1 MRGLYS
7 FFLLLL
13 LISLAMLGVLL
24 LRWEVLFGIVIP
36 YLAVVTFIVGMVY
49 RVIKW
54 ARSPVP
60 FRIPTTC
67 GQQKSLPWIKHGKLE
82 SPHNLLGVL
91 GRMALEILFFRS
103 LFRNTKADI
112 KDGRIVYGGNKW
124 LWLGGL
130 AFHWTFL
137 IVVLRHLRFF
147 MEPTP
152 QFVYYIQNLDGLLQ
166 VGVPVLYATDVIL
179 LGAVSYLFLRRVIN
193 PQVRYISLEGDY
205 FPLFL
210 ILAIGTTGVLMRYL
224 PASRVDIIGVKELA
238 TGLLTF
244 NPIIPPDI
252 GGMFYIHLFLVSLLL
267 VYFPLSKLVHMGGVF
282 LSPTR
287 NLANNNRV
295 RRHVNPWNYPVEGH
309 SYEEYEDEFRELMKS
324 AGLPLEKE

>member
-13 LISLAMLGVLL
+13 LILLAMLGVLL
-24 LRWEVLFGIVIP
+24 VKWYVLFGIVIP
-36 YLAVVTFIVGMVY
+36 YLAAVIFIAGMVY

-67 GQQKSLPWIKHGKLE
+67 GQQKSLPWIKSARLE
-82 SPHNLLGVL
+82 SPHNWLGVL
-91 GRMALEILFFRS
+91 GRMALEILLFRS

-112 KDGRIVYGGNKW
+112 RDGRIVYGGNKW

-137 IVVLRHLRFF
+137 IVVLRHFRFF

-152 QFVYYIQNLDGLLQ
+152 WFVTFMQDLDGLLQ
-166 VGVPVLYATDVIL
+166 VGVPVLYITDVIL
-179 LGAVSYLFLRRVIN
+179 LGAVTYLLLRRIIN
-193 PQVRYISLEGDY
+193 QQVRYISLEGDY
-205 FPLFL
+205 FPLFI
-210 ILAIGTTGVLMRYL
+210 ILGIGITGVMMRYL
-224 PASRVDIIGVKELA
+224 PSARVDIIAVKELA
-238 TGLLTF
+238 MGLLAF
-244 NPIIPPDI
+244 NPSIPAGI
-252 GGMFYIHLFLVSLLL
+252 GATFYIHLFLVSLLL
-267 VYFPLSKLVHMGGVF
+267 AYFPISKLVHMGGVF

-295 RRHVNPWNYPVEGH
+295 RRHVNPWDYPVKGH
-309 SYEEYEDEFRELMKS
+309 SYEEYEDEFRDLMKS

>member
-36 YLAVVTFIVGMVY
+36 YLAVVIFIVGMVY

-82 SPHNLLGVL
+82 SPHNWLGVL

-152 QFVYYIQNLDGLLQ
+152 GFVYLIQNLDGLLQ

-244 NPIIPPDI
+244 NPIIPPNI
-252 GGMFYIHLFLVSLLL
+252 GAMFYIHLFLVSLLL

-295 RRHVNPWNYPVEGH
+295 RRHVNPWDYPVEGH
-309 SYEEYEDEFRELMKS
+309 SYEEYEDEFRDLMKS
-324 AGLPLEKE
+324 AGLPLDKE